1 MRPNQVF
8 ALGLFFLFS
17 ITLYILGYSYYAIL
31 LSGAGIFL
39 GTLIP
44 SLDGYMKYKWGH
56 LKIIILIVSAFLV
69 YFAYIGSYAICFYLL
84 APFCENVLFISLLV
98 LTALFI
104 VFDLMNPLSPPLHG
118 LIPLI
123 LFTLAYSMLL
133 LWLGQPPDASFVSIS
148 SFFIAYLASALGS
161 ALKLNPED

>member
-1 MRPNQVF
+1 MRPNYVF

-17 ITLYILGYSYYAIL
+17 ITLHILGYDYYAIL
-31 LSGAGIFL
+31 LSGAGILL

-44 SLDGYMKYKWGH
+44 SLDGYMKCRWGH
-56 LKIIILIVSAFLV
+56 LKILILVLSALLV
-69 YFAYIGSYAICFYLL
+69 YFSYIGSYAMCFYLL

-98 LTALFI
+98 LTALFL

-118 LIPLI
+118 LIPLV

-133 LWLGQPPDASFVSIS
+133 LWAGQPPADSFVSICA
-148 SFFIAYLASALGS
+148 FFTAYLASVLGS
-161 ALKLNPED
+161 AMKLNSAD

>member
-1 MRPNQVF
+1 MRPNHVF
-8 ALGLFFLFS
+8 AIGLFLLFS
-17 ITLYILGYSYYAIL
+17 ITLHILGYNYYAIL
-31 LSGAGIFL
+31 LSGVGIAL

-44 SLDGYMKYKWGH
+44 TIDGYMKYKWGH
-56 LKIIILIVSAFLV
+56 LKILIITLSAFLV
-69 YFAYIGSYAICFYLL
+69 YFSYIGSYAMCFYLL
-84 APFCENVLFISLLV
+84 APFCENVLFLSLLV

-133 LWLGQPPDASFVSIS
+133 LWLRQPPDASFASICA
-148 SFFIAYLASALGS
+148 FFLAYFASVLGS
-161 ALKLNPED
+161 SLKLNPED

>member
-1 MRPNQVF
+1 MRTNNVF
-8 ALGLFFLFS
+8 AVGLFLLFS

-31 LSGAGIFL
+31 LSGIGILL

-44 SLDGYMKYKWGH
+44 SIDGYMKYKWGH
-56 LKIIILIVSAFLV
+56 LKILILVASAFLV
-69 YFAYIGSYAICFYLL
+69 YFSYIGSYAMCFYLL
-84 APFCENVLFISLLV
+84 APFCENVLFISLLII
-98 LTALFI
+98 TALFI

-133 LWLGQPPDASFVSIS
+133 LWLRQPPDASFASICA
-148 SFFIAYLASALGS
+148 FFVAYLASVLGS
-161 ALKLNPED
+161 AMKLNAED